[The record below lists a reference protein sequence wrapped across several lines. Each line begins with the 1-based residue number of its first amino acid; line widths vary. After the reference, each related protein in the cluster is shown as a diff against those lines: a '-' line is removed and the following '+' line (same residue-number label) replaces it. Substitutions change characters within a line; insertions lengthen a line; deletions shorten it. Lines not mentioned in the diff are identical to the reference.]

1 MNIKRRLR
9 NTRSVSIYRYCNM
22 AKAKKKENYQVYIKQ
37 IEALAKIAN
46 LITSGLYLEELLRLV
61 VQVTAEVMNSKIS
74 SLMLLDAEN
83 KELVIRATQSVSEAY
98 NKKPN
103 IKLGEGIAGEVA
115 ETNKPMCVLDVRKD
129 ERYINQDIARKEGL
143 CSLASVPLAVKGRVI
158 GVLNCYTSKKHKFT
172 KPELDV
178 LTALA
183 NQAAVAIENAELD
196 LRARSAEEALTTRKV
211 IERAK
216 DILSQEA
223 NILPSEA
230 YRLIQKQ
237 SMDSRKSMREISEA
251 IILAKEIKGKQ
262 IRQP

>member
-1 MNIKRRLR
+1 MP
-9 NTRSVSIYRYCNM
+9 
-22 AKAKKKENYQVYIKQ
+22 KAKKSENYKIYLKQ
-37 IEALAKIAN
+37 IEALAKVAN

-61 VQVTAEVMNSKIS
+61 VQVTAEIMNSKIS
-74 SLMLLDAEN
+74 SLMLFDPFK
-83 KELVIRATQSVSEAY
+83 KELVVRATQSISEAY

-103 IKLGEGIAGEVA
+103 VKLGEGIAGIVA
-115 ETNKPMCVLDVRKD
+115 RDNKAICVLDVKED
-129 ERYINQDIARKEGL
+129 ERYLNRDIAVKEGL
-143 CSLASVPLAVKGRVI
+143 CSLASVPLAVKARVI
-158 GVLNCYTSKKHKFT
+158 GVLNCYTSRKHKFT

-196 LRARSAEEALTTRKV
+196 LRARSAEEALTTRKL

-223 NILPSEA
+223 KVLPSEA

-237 SMDSRKSMREISEA
+237 SMDSRKSMREIAEA
-251 IILAKEIKGKQ
+251 IILAKDVKEPKLK
-262 IRQP
+262 

>member
-1 MNIKRRLR
+1 MPREK
-9 NTRSVSIYRYCNM
+9 TG
-22 AKAKKKENYQVYIKQ
+22 YQVYLKQ

-46 LITSGLYLEELLRLV
+46 LITSGLYLEELLRLI
-61 VQVTAEVMNSKIS
+61 VQVTAEIMNSKIS
-74 SLMLLDAEN
+74 SLMLLDPDK
-83 KELVIRATQSVSEAY
+83 KELVIRATQSISEAY

-103 IKLGEGIAGEVA
+103 VKLGEGIAGLVA
-115 ETNKPMCVLDVRKD
+115 RDNKPVCVLDVKED
-129 ERYINQDIARKEGL
+129 IRYLNRDIAKKEGL

-158 GVLNCYTSKKHKFT
+158 GVLNCYTSRKHDFT
-172 KPELDV
+172 KQELAV

-211 IERAK
+211 VERAK
-216 DILSQEA
+216 EILAQEA

-237 SMDSRKSMREISEA
+237 SMDLRKSMREIAEA
-251 IILAKEIKGKQ
+251 IILARDIKTKSV
-262 IRQP
+262 